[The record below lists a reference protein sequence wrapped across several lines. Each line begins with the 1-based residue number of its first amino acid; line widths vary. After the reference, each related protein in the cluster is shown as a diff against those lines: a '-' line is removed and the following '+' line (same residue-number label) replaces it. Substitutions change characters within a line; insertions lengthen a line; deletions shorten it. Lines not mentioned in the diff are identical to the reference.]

1 MNTKN
6 TAVKRINA
14 DVKEI
19 EKHPSWRYHAA
30 PLEDDIFEWHFTIR
44 GTRLT
49 ASLAHSLT
57 IKTLINSRLSHV
69 RTHALTHSRTHAL
82 AHQKIWLH
90 QVQEAGGV
98 RKEPD
103 NGQAG
108 DLTN

>member
-57 IKTLINSRLSHV
+57 HGTASPPHY
-69 RTHALTHSRTHAL
+69 LTHSLTHPCQPIHYHTPRTAPL
-82 AHQKIWLH
+82 I
-90 QVQEAGGV
+90 
-98 RKEPD
+98 
-103 NGQAG
+103 
-108 DLTN
+108 LTLTHTHTHTHVYHMML

>member
-57 IKTLINSRLSHV
+57 HPPIHYHTPRTAPLIL
-69 RTHALTHSRTHAL
+69 TLTHTHTHTHVYHMML
-82 AHQKIWLH
+82 
-90 QVQEAGGV
+90 
-98 RKEPD
+98 
-103 NGQAG
+103 
-108 DLTN
+108 